1 MTIAIEILGPSAL
14 ELDILDKLNADDYRE
29 FIPPAEARI
38 ERQSKV
44 NLLVRIKNFHGWT
57 PSALWEDLKFDVK
70 HFNDVG
76 RLAVVGEDD
85 SGKWMTTVSR
95 PFTGAEV
102 EFFTKQQL
110 DAARDWVRQSA
121 TPNRNEPL

>member
-14 ELDILDKLNADDYRE
+14 ELDILDKLNSDDYRE
-29 FIPPAEARI
+29 FIPLAEQSI
-38 ERQSKV
+38 ERQGKV

-57 PSALWEDLKFDVK
+57 PAALWEDLKFDVK

-76 RLAVVGEDD
+76 RLAVVGKDE
-85 SGKWMTTVSR
+85 SIKWMATVSR

-102 EFFTKQQL
+102 EFFKEQQL
-110 DAARDWVRQSA
+110 DAARAWIQ
-121 TPNRNEPL
+121 EPGSSTHSGPS